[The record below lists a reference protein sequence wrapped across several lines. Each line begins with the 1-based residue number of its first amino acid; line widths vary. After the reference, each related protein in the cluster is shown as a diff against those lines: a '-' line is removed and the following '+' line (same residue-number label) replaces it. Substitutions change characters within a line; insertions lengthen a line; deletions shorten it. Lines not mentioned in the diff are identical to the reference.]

1 MPIVRNSFIQM
12 SKLSNLKGRI
22 NYISSYAR
30 QENLYAVYETT
41 DRKFWTE
48 LARHNQEEFRKS
60 GSEGQCI
67 EAREL
72 IIALPES
79 FVDYEPDKLLKLFTE
94 HFKQNYGVECI
105 AALHHNKR
113 KTNYHIHL
121 IFSER
126 KLLDEPV
133 EKIAKRNMFYD
144 ENGKHVRTKKEILD
158 EAGQIRYGCRI
169 IPKGKVYERE
179 IFSVKDSRFK
189 SDHFLDEVKRSY
201 TDLINLYAKD
211 DKERLHVFD
220 RNGIYLQMKKIGKN
234 NPKAEQIERDN
245 EVRAMWNETV
255 DRALISGVPENE
267 IMKVKQTEIN
277 QKVKTSI
284 QDSGRKPALYADL
297 IRMAIFALEVLITKA
312 FKVALGLIEKSL
324 GLRNDE
330 AEKISI
336 KAPCDRGMI
345 TNEKRMDKPVQSILA
360 SNYPRLSEIHDKL
373 DRQNQAIFQKEKEL
387 SNLNYEMADMK
398 GIFKGKKRKEL
409 QGNIDQLQIQI
420 ENMKKRLSHIVQENG
435 YKNMG
440 EFLKDYMTA
449 RAEYS
454 DYKEAVIQWENQNA
468 KKKEEESIAAILK
481 YYEEQ
486 SKQLNDNERSCYRN
500 DSRGSR

>member
-1 MPIVRNSFIQM
+1 M

-22 NYISSYAR
+22 NYISSHAR

-48 LARHNQEEFRKS
+48 LARHNQEEFWKS

-79 FVDYEPDKLLKLFTE
+79 FVDYEPDKLLRLFAE

-144 ENGKHVRTKKEILD
+144 ENGKHVRTKKELLD
-158 EAGQIRYGCRI
+158 EEGQLRYGCRI

-179 IFSVKDSRFK
+179 IFSIKDSRFK
-189 SDHFLDEVKRSY
+189 SEHFLDEVKRSY
-201 TDLINLYAKD
+201 TDLINLYVKD

-220 RNGIYLQMKKIGKN
+220 KNGIYLQMKKIGKN
-234 NPKAEQIERDN
+234 NPKAEQIEKDN
-245 EVRAMWNETV
+245 MVRAMWNETV

-267 IMKVKQTEIN
+267 IMKVKQIEIN
-277 QKVKTSI
+277 QKVKNSI
-284 QDSGRKPALYADL
+284 LESGRKPSLYADL

-324 GLRNDE
+324 GLSNDE
-330 AEKISI
+330 AEKISLE
-336 KAPCDRGMI
+336 APCDRGTI
-345 TNEKRMDKPVQSILA
+345 ADDKGMDKPVQSILA
-360 SNYPRLSEIHDKL
+360 SNYPRLSEMHDKL
-373 DRQNQAIFQKEKEL
+373 ERQNQAIFQKEKEL
-387 SNLNYEMADMK
+387 SYLSCEIADMK

-409 QGNIDQLQIQI
+409 QENIDQLQTQI

-435 YKNMG
+435 YKNVK

-449 RAEYS
+449 RAEYC
-454 DYKEAVIQWENQNA
+454 DYKAAVIQWEKQNA

-481 YYEEQ
+481 YYEKQ
-486 SKQLNDNERSCYRN
+486 SKQLKNDERSCYRN
-500 DSRGSR
+500 DRRGSR

>member
-1 MPIVRNSFIQM
+1 MPIVRNSFIQI
-12 SKLSNLKGRI
+12 SKLTNLKGRI

-79 FVDYEPDKLLKLFTE
+79 FVDYEPEKLLKLFAE
-94 HFKQNYGVECI
+94 HFKQYYGVECI

-169 IPKGKVYERE
+169 IPKGNVYERE
-179 IFSVKDSRFK
+179 IFSVKDSWFK

-211 DKERLHVFD
+211 DKERLQVFD

-373 DRQNQAIFQKEKEL
+373 DRQNQAIFQKENEL
-387 SNLNYEMADMK
+387 SYLNYEMAEMK

-454 DYKEAVIQWENQNA
+454 DYNEAVIQWEKQNA

-481 YYEEQ
+481 YYEKQ